1 MVWQAVNFM
10 IKRLN
15 LCLRGEAMIQMG
27 VSVLHRKRALL
38 QREMYYKN
46 IIKMLLHVRL
56 SRQKVFIQRQS

>member
-1 MVWQAVNFM
+1 MVWQAVNFL

-38 QREMYYKN
+38 QRQMYYKKYN
-46 IIKMLLHVRL
+46 QNVITYTVEQAVK
-56 SRQKVFIQRQS
+56 F